1 MYDFG
6 MYDVRGNKKATLKVA
21 FLFVEFLRSYLKMKN
36 HFVIAIRRGGE
47 AI

>member
-21 FLFVEFLRSYLKMKN
+21 FLFVEFLSG
-36 HFVIAIRRGGE
+36 IRRYNC
-47 AI
+47 